1 MAASVWHSFRGRR
14 LSLQTLLEPES
25 IPMDIQT
32 ATEQLRA
39 KVGEDCGLGAVL
51 KFDCGAD
58 GVVVIDAT
66 KVPNT
71 LSNDAALVADCTVA
85 LGLATLGD
93 LLSGELEPT
102 TGFMMGK
109 FKVSGDMSV
118 ALKLQ
123 RIV

>member
-1 MAASVWHSFRGRR
+1 MAAIVWHSIRGRR
-14 LSLQTLLEPES
+14 LPSQTYLPS
-25 IPMDIQT
+25 GTSMDIQT

-58 GVVVIDAT
+58 GAIVIDAT

-71 LSNDAALVADCTVA
+71 LSNDASLVADCTVA
-85 LGLATLGD
+85 LGIATLGD

>member
-1 MAASVWHSFRGRR
+1 MAAFVWHSLRGRR
-14 LSLQTLLEPES
+14 LPFAPHSDSESLS
-25 IPMDIQT
+25 MDIQT

-39 KVGEDCGLGAVL
+39 KVGNDCGLGAVL

-58 GVVVIDAT
+58 GAVVIDAT

-71 LSNDAALVADCTVA
+71 LSNDASLVADCTVA
-85 LGLATLGD
+85 LGIKTLGD

>member
-1 MAASVWHSFRGRR
+1 MPTSPAGPSMLPTPS
-14 LSLQTLLEPES
+14 TES

-32 ATEQLRA
+32 ATDKLRT

-58 GVVVIDAT
+58 GAVVIDAT

-71 LSNDAALVADCTVA
+71 LSNDTSLVADCTVA
-85 LGLATLGD
+85 LSIDTLGD

-102 TGFMMGK
+102 TGFMMGR
-109 FKVSGDMSV
+109 FK
-118 ALKLQ
+118 
-123 RIV
+123 